1 MKTMNHPHAK
11 AMCVNAEECA
21 ALDAVEELL
30 SEIQFAFGGETT
42 IVSLET
48 GEAITPG
55 ELARVRG
62 ILSFIRQY
70 RVVEVN

>member
-21 ALDAVEELL
+21 ALDAVDQLL
-30 SEIQFAFGGETT
+30 DEIQQAFGNETT
-42 IVSLET
+42 ITSLET
-48 GEAITPG
+48 GEVITPG

-62 ILSFIRQY
+62 VLGFIRQY
-70 RVVEVN
+70 RAVEVN